1 MPSPQAMAASPP
13 PDLRVLCRKLTSL
26 PPADL
31 PRALPSLTNH
41 IIRCKPQLSVAH
53 DPKSKDKNS
62 EVATLVHKLKTSITT
77 LLTSRTIE
85 GRFAAVALVKA
96 VVDIGGWEVWR
107 STEPWA
113 RGLLAIIQVS
123 ADNTLIIGTWSSNSS
138 RRRMILQPR
147 KSLQL
152 LPLQDYMSCFSRT
165 RHSFARLPRLR
176 SRPLRPLAFSSSNLR
191 VRICPHP
198 SL

>member
-1 MPSPQAMAASPP
+1 MAASPP

-41 IIRCKPQLSVAH
+41 IIRCKPQLSIAH
-53 DPKSKDKNS
+53 DSKSKDKNS

-85 GRFAAVALVKA
+85 GRFAAVALIKA
-96 VVDIGGWEVWR
+96 VVDTGGWEVLR

-123 ADNTLIIGTWSSNSS
+123 ADKTLITETW
-138 RRRMILQPR
+138 
-147 KSLQL
+147 
-152 LPLQDYMSCFSRT
+152 
-165 RHSFARLPRLR
+165 
-176 SRPLRPLAFSSSNLR
+176 
-191 VRICPHP
+191 
-198 SL
+198 